1 MNEVKY
7 FVGEFDR
14 INEGLENRSLN
25 ANNVISIIPFMSLN
39 SPCDIDKKQMV
50 VVYYKEYLETPNTTN
65 RKPIQDL

>member
-25 ANNVISIIPFMSLN
+25 ADNVISIIPFD
-39 SPCDIDKKQMV
+39 SPYDISKKQLII
-50 VVYYKEYLETPNTTN
+50 VYYKERLETLNTVIKSQYKICKT
-65 RKPIQDL
+65 L